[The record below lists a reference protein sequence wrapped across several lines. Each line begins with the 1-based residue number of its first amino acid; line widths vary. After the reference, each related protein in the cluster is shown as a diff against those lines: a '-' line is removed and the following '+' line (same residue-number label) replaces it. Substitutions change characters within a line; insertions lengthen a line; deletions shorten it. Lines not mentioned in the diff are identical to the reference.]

1 MSRIKQIL
9 VVTKS
14 LVIHVYYSFP
24 CPRFLGAGRKLL
36 LLVHPP
42 FQATLPDEQV
52 DAFFGSFVFVLKLI

>member
-1 MSRIKQIL
+1 MMSRIKQIL

-14 LVIHVYYSFP
+14 LVIHVYYIV
-24 CPRFLGAGRKLL
+24 PRFLGAGRKLL

>member
-1 MSRIKQIL
+1 MVSRIKQIL

-14 LVIHVYYSFP
+14 LVIHVYYIV
-24 CPRFLGAGRKLL
+24 PRFLGAGRKLL

-52 DAFFGSFVFVLKLI
+52 DDFFGSFVFVLKLI